1 MMTPDIQEDRK
12 HMGVTYGKL
21 VIIGA
26 GKVGDAVLNSAM
38 RMNLLD
44 DIVVVNRNRDK
55 ALGAV
60 LDASHTTA
68 FEYSTNAS
76 VRVGS
81 YDDCRDAHIIVIT
94 AGPSIVPGG
103 SQDRNTLLEANVPII
118 DGIFEKITHFTR
130 DAIIMISNPLDVLTY
145 VMARK
150 YHYPVS
156 KIFGTGTLL
165 DTARFNRMLGD
176 LCGVDAK
183 NVTGFV
189 LGEHGQTSFIPWNTV
204 NIVGVPIDEMEKKFG
219 LLQAPDKA
227 KLLHD
232 TKVIGPSIVQL
243 KGYTSA
249 GVANAACRLIGAIV
263 RNEHSVVPISTVMTG
278 QYGID
283 DVAMS
288 LPCVIGK
295 DGIEQTIE
303 LTLDEEG
310 KKDLETCHTHLRELC
325 AEAEKILNI

>member
-1 MMTPDIQEDRK
+1 ME
-12 HMGVTYGKL
+12 VTYGKL

-26 GKVGDAVLNSAM
+26 GKVGDAVLNSAL

-76 VRVGS
+76 VRVGD
-81 YDDCRDAHIIVIT
+81 YEDCRDAHVIVIT

-103 SQDRNTLLEANVPII
+103 SQDRNSLLAANVEIM
-118 DGIFEKITHFTR
+118 DGIFEKITHFTKK
-130 DAIIMISNPLDVLTY
+130 AIIIMISNPLDVLTY
-145 VMARK
+145 VMAKK
-150 YHYPVS
+150 YSYPVS
-156 KIFGTGTLL
+156 RIFGTGTLL

-189 LGEHGQTSFIPWNTV
+189 LGEHGSTSFIPWNTV
-204 NIVGVPIDEMEKKFG
+204 NIVGVPVEEMERKFG
-219 LLQAPDKA
+219 LVSAPDRE

-232 TKVIGPSIVQL
+232 TKVIGPNIVQL

-249 GVANAACRLIGAIV
+249 GVALAACRLIGAIV
-263 RNEHSVVPISTVMTG
+263 RNEHCVVPISTVMTG
-278 QYGID
+278 QYGIS

-288 LPCVIGK
+288 LPCVVGK
-295 DGIEQTIE
+295 EGIEQTIE
-303 LTLDEEG
+303 LTLDEQG
-310 KKDLETCHTHLRELC
+310 KHDLEVCHRHLRELIDE
-325 AEAEKILNI
+325 AEAIENRLHAE